1 MNGTSEIDLEQ
12 EIEQINRYTALCII
26 GGAVALGVIIALV
39 ASSDKDKVMS
49 VTDVMGKLQ
58 GF

>member
-26 GGAVALGVIIALV
+26 GSVVALGVIIALV